1 MPNKLQM
8 IIKQIVEIKIQVI
21 LLSSLCLCLLTSH
34 YKLTLL
40 IDKNKIFQLF
50 CLNIECREIISIFQR
65 NFFHHFKILLR
76 FFPEVKHTGVCQTCA
91 LIQYFFSSK
100 IRILVIYR
108 NPDSTDFY
116 GICRLKTNFRYKCLI
131 KINIRYQIKY
141 R

>member
-1 MPNKLQM
+1 M
-8 IIKQIVEIKIQVI
+8 I

-50 CLNIECREIISIFQR
+50 CLNIECREIFSIFQR

-91 LIQYFFSSK
+91 LIQYFFFPKYVFWLFIEIQIQQTFIESVDIEEMVDISIRSK
-100 IRILVIYR
+100 
-108 NPDSTDFY
+108 
-116 GICRLKTNFRYKCLI
+116 
-131 KINIRYQIKY
+131 
-141 R
+141 